1 MKKDPVNSNT
11 VNLSSETR
19 LPSLL
24 SMPLVRELG
33 VIAAYLTGAVVFT
46 YPLVSGLTNMVTDLA
61 DPLLNSWAL
70 AWVIHQVPRDPLH
83 LFDANIFFPETGT
96 LAFSERNNQLTFF
109 EFVPAVELT
118 GEKLFVFLE
127 TFVENAL
134 PWKEAVET
142 GKTLPTA
149 GKPNQGDNGLFGLKP

>member
-1 MKKDPVNSNT
+1 MDRFSQI
-11 VNLSSETR
+11 LYD
-19 LPSLL
+19 
-24 SMPLVRELG
+24 LG
-33 VIAAYLTGAVVFT
+33 KEIQ
-46 YPLVSGLTNMVTDLA
+46 TDLFV
-61 DPLLNSWAL
+61 DTNRVCQLNYKDQLSIQLQYLEPKELLLVAAFLCEIPPGKFREKLFRESL
-70 AWVIHQVPRDPLH
+70 IHNDEFPRV
-83 LFDANIFFPETGT
+83 GT

-142 GKTLPTA
+142 GKPLPTA